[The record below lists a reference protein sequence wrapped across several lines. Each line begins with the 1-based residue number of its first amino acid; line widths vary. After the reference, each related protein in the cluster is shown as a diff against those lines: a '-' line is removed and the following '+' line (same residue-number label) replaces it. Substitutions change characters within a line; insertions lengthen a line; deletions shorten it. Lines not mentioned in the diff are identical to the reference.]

1 MSKFIARRLKM
12 YTCYS
17 AAVNERIFNLQFV
30 TCLLIREE
38 HISYE
43 PKGQWVPEIKLFLL
57 T

>member
-17 AAVNERIFNLQFV
+17 TAVNERSSYLQFV

-43 PKGQWVPEIKLFLL
+43 PKGQWVPEMKLFLL